1 MKTIWKKIMVL
12 LLFGS
17 LLPLALAEDAIESSN
32 DDGEPIDEQ
41 TLDEVEIMDS
51 SNGAR
56 IRLLQL
62 ERSIQRNIV
71 KGEYIISYLDNN
83 TSLNFSELVLILEE
97 MKLLKEE
104 VISADPNASDA
115 VEVFVDL
122 KHDAIN
128 LTKEFR
134 ETVRNFVTDYDL
146 IQTIRGRLGTIMDD
160 ELDAIIGQR
169 IRDRIRE
176 YNTNQLEVL
185 FSILNESDSS
195 LIERYQNCSLNISEM
210 KQRIGEHLRNMSK
223 ERKALVFSEIQEA
236 RVRKRVQ
243 ARVHVDNAKEGFQI
257 RSLER
262 VEHRLNNV
270 SQGMRDEALEIAMQN
285 RLHEKIGRCNPK
297 FGG

>member
-32 DDGEPIDEQ
+32 DDSAPIDEQ
-41 TLDEVEIMDS
+41 TLDEVEIMKT

-71 KGEYIISYLDNN
+71 KGEYIVSYLDNN
-83 TSLNFSELVLILEE
+83 TSLDSSELVLILEE

-104 VISADPNASDA
+104 VSSADPNASDA

-134 ETVRNFVTDYDL
+134 ETVRILLADDALVE
-146 IQTIRGRLGTIMDD
+146 TIRGQLAPIMNN
-160 ELDAIIGQR
+160 ELDTIGQR

-176 YNTNQLEVL
+176 YNTDQLQVIFL
-185 FSILNESDSS
+185 YLNESDST
-195 LIERYQNCSLNISEM
+195 LTEGYRNCSLNISEM
-210 KQRIGEHLRNMSK
+210 KQRIGEQVKNMSK
-223 ERKALVFSEIQEA
+223 ERRALVFSEIQEA

-243 ARVHVDNAKEGFQI
+243 ARIHVDNAKEGFHI
-257 RSLER
+257 RALER
-262 VEHRLNNV
+262 VKHRLNNV
-270 SQGMRDEALEIAMQN
+270 NQGMCDEALENAMQN
-285 RLHEKIGRCNPK
+285 RLHQKIARGNPK